1 MKTDGKKYLMTGIC
15 KFRSIKDITRIVDI
29 THVIDITT
37 IIQYLG
43 ESYEW
48 LLIRCKVYF
57 QLIIGYS

>member
-37 IIQYLG
+37 IIQT
-43 ESYEW
+43 
-48 LLIRCKVYF
+48 
-57 QLIIGYS
+57 